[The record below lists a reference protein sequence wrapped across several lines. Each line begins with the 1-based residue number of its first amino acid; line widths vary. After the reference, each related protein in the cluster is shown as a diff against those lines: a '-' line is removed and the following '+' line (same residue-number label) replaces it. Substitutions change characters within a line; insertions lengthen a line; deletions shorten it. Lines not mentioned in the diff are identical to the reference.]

1 LLSKVL
7 LSRDQ
12 APDSVFEWSKMP
24 SSIMHGQ
31 ARTFVQPNFENVGSA
46 GDEQFYQKVIID
58 LVTGQVVENKF
69 NSL

>member
-1 LLSKVL
+1 
-7 LSRDQ
+7 
-12 APDSVFEWSKMP
+12 MP